1 MERMLIAAGAKVPA
15 VDLPTGKQDVDVVL
29 REHGLI

>member
-1 MERMLIAAGAKVPA
+1 MIAAGPTIPA
-15 VDLPTGKQDVDVVL
+15 VDLPTGKQDVDAVL

>member
-1 MERMLIAAGAKVPA
+1 MLISAGTKIPA
-15 VDLPTGKQDVDVVL
+15 VDLPTGKQDVDAVL